1 MMNGKDMIFEKSNED
16 VVRVIQVIEGLKI
29 YGDSKEH
36 CMKLQEKLH
45 QYGIE
50 TRLGCTCE
58 TDIWSLYVV
67 SVPDDLVGQYKE
79 L

>member
-1 MMNGKDMIFEKSNED
+1 MNMIFKKSNED
-16 VVRVIQVIEGLKI
+16 IMRVTQIIEGLKI

-36 CMKLQEKLH
+36 CIKLQEKLT

-67 SVPDDLVGQYKE
+67 SIPDGLVGQYKK

>member
-36 CMKLQEKLH
+36 CMKLQ
-45 QYGIE
+45 
-50 TRLGCTCE
+50 
-58 TDIWSLYVV
+58 
-67 SVPDDLVGQYKE
+67 
-79 L
+79 